1 MSILLTFSQ
10 GSRIYPKEEDKR
22 LSRTTVVDDL
32 KKTVVQVQKADVY
45 IWTANDYDNM
55 HKTCKNSSQTK
66 PSHGEMELD
75 MKSHSCLRS
84 FDIWLLLEEEELVF
98 FDSVAPDILIT
109 LQGRPQAQEW

>member
-32 KKTVVQVQKADVY
+32 KKTVFQVQKADVY

-55 HKTCKNSSQTK
+55 Q
-66 PSHGEMELD
+66 LD

-98 FDSVAPDILIT
+98 FDSVAPDILII